1 MKMKQKGTLSDWAQG
16 IKCMGL
22 TIFEKTGGG
31 YCVDDM
37 PKISVNSCPVLQYK
51 FFTQKQG

>member
-22 TIFEKTGGG
+22 RIFEKTGGG

-51 FFTQKQG
+51 FFTQRQG